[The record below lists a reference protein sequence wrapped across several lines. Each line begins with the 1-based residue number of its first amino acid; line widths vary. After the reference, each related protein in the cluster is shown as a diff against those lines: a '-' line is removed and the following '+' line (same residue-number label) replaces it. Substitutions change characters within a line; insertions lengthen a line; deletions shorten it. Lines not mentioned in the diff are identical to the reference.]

1 MNPDARRETAARRE
15 TERTGV
21 VGWRARRWWHRLERH
36 AVAAHQKDLLAAVRL
51 LASAAPEIIDLDA
64 RSTSPAQVVRLL
76 LPGRSLTL
84 AGVTPAARA
93 GLTAASAAGMR
104 LRLVEGGRY
113 GRYWWIGI
121 SSRQDQ
127 IVVAGSRLL
136 LLDTDGGKRLRP
148 ANGRPHLPEAV
159 RP

>member
-1 MNPDARRETAARRE
+1 MNPDARRET
-15 TERTGV
+15 ERTAPI
-21 VGWRARRWWHRLERH
+21 GWRARRWWHRLERR
-36 AVAAHQKDLLAAVRL
+36 ALAAHEKDLLGALQL

-64 RSTSPAQVVRLL
+64 SSTSPAEVVRLL

-84 AGVTPAARA
+84 AGVAPAARA
-93 GLTAASAAGMR
+93 GLTAASAAEMR

-121 SSRQDQ
+121 SNRQDR

-148 ANGRPHLPEAV
+148 ANGRPCLPQVV